1 MPSILDNI
9 NEQRKQKLE
18 RLRAR
23 GIDPYPHRFEQT
35 HTTQEA
41 VNLLKEHEAKS
52 EGTPQ
57 VTSRNLLGDNP
68 LASIAGRVIAKRSMG
83 KIVFIDLRDGS
94 GKIQLLFGDQ
104 LNPSLVELL
113 KDIDIGDFIGA
124 SGRLFRTKTQEPT
137 VAVQEFTLLAKSL
150 QPLPE
155 KWHGLNDIDTRY
167 RQRYIDLIANTEVKE
182 IFKARSRI
190 IAGIRQFLNQ
200 RDFIEV
206 ETPVFQLSAG
216 GALAAPF
223 ITHHN
228 ALDQDFYLRIALE
241 LHLKR
246 LIVGGFDKV
255 YELGR
260 IFRNEGISTTH
271 SPEFTMLE
279 SYEAYADY
287 TDVMKMVEEMI
298 PFVSQQALGTTEI
311 KYGENIINL
320 KSPWQRISLRDAVK
334 EYSNI
339 DFVKYPTADG
349 LREKMRSLNIQVD
362 PQKNWAKLV
371 DELYK
376 TFARPKFIQPAFLMD
391 YPASMSPLAK
401 NKPGEE
407 RVVERFQAVA
417 AGLEIAN
424 AYSELNDPIEQRE
437 RFEEQLKDR
446 QVNDE
451 ERWTIDE
458 DYLTALE
465 YGMPPTGGLGVGID
479 RLVMLFT
486 NQQSI
491 REVILFPQLREK
503 EG

>member
-1 MPSILDNI
+1 MPSRLDDI

-18 RLRAR
+18 RLRTR

-41 VNLLKEHEAKS
+41 IALLEARESGNQGKS
-52 EGTPQ
+52 RVFGQDAE
-57 VTSRNLLGDNP
+57 P
-68 LASIAGRVIAKRSMG
+68 LSVAGRIMAVRKMG
-83 KIVFIDLRDGS
+83 KASFIDIRDGS
-94 GKIQLLFGDQ
+94 GKIQLMFQTANYNEAEQELF
-104 LNPSLVELL
+104 
-113 KDIDIGDFIGA
+113 KDLDIGDIIGIEG
-124 SGRLFRTKTQEPT
+124 SLLRTRTGEPT
-137 VAVQEFTLLAKSL
+137 ISVAGFVLMAKSL

-155 KWHGLNDIDTRY
+155 KWHGLSDIDTRY
-167 RQRYIDLIANTEVKE
+167 RQRYIDLIANTEVKD
-182 IFKARSRI
+182 IFKSRSRI
-190 IAGIRQFLNQ
+190 IAAIRHFLDQ
-200 RDFIEV
+200 RGFIEV
-206 ETPVFQLSAG
+206 ETPVLQPSAG

-223 ITHHN
+223 TTHYN

-271 SPEFTMLE
+271 SPEFTLLE

-287 TDVMKMVEEMI
+287 TDVIKMVEEMI

-320 KSPWQRISLRDAVK
+320 KSPWRRISLRDAVK
-334 EYSNI
+334 EYSGI

-349 LREKMRSLNIQVD
+349 LREKMRSMNIEVD
-362 PQKNWAKLV
+362 PEYNWAKLV
-371 DELYK
+371 DELLK
-376 TFARPKFIQPAFLMD
+376 TYVIPKLIQPAFLMD
-391 YPASMSPLAK
+391 YPVSMSPLAK
-401 NKPGEE
+401 TKPGED
-407 RVVERFQAVA
+407 RVAERFQPYV
-417 AGLEIAN
+417 GGMEIGN
-424 AYSELNDPIEQRE
+424 AYSELNDPVLQRE
-437 RFEEQLKDR
+437 RFIEQMQER
-446 QVNDE
+446 HGSDE
-451 ERWTIDE
+451 EKWTIDE
-458 DYLTALE
+458 DFLTALE

-503 EG
+503 E